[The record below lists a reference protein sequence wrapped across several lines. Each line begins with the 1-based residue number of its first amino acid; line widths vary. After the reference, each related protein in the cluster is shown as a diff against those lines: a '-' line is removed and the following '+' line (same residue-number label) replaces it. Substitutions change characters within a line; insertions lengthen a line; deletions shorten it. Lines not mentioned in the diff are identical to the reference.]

1 MASRPLYSVI
11 IVSYNNFHQTT
22 ANALESLVDDDKDKE
37 LREVIVID
45 NGSDEVTCSQLNQF
59 SSPSLNLKLILNE
72 SNLGFPRAVNM
83 GIKEAKGQ
91 YLVLLNSDT
100 RVMPGSMLKLVRAL
114 EENPDYGAIS
124 PVTNSAGN
132 EQHVFFNENDPG
144 KVMELANN
152 WTKNA
157 SSKLITSQRLDFCC
171 VAFSKQTVDKVGLL
185 DEDFSPGYFEDFD
198 FCIRLAQNN
207 FKMGVLE
214 TAFVYHKGGASFSR
228 KPKATKQLIKNNKKK
243 ILAKHGLVN
252 FLHRRECN
260 MKAIQSYYERLGTR
274 DETAYPFFKRLGLAC
289 SDYPRGWLKKKNY
302 SDNLL
307 SVAKGFTDRLIQ
319 QNENLLIE
327 IDNAY
332 EKLIKKPDVANYN
345 GSQTRDEF
353 LLTLLYIENRIRELE
368 NDVVSFLEIGAFK
381 GLWAIAIDFICKKHN
396 KTPFYVT
403 ATWLKHNSENE
414 DLIRVCQDMEAG
426 GFASAKI
433 IDGNS
438 ADPEIIETVYKTRK
452 TYDFVLID
460 ADHSM
465 KAVQKDIESYAHLAS
480 EILLF
485 HDVVTKKCGVKKAIE
500 TSGLGLHYIIS
511 RAKQMGIGL
520 RDNRLPSPR
529 HKKISKI
536 FCL

>member
-1 MASRPLYSVI
+1 MKPLYTVI
-11 IVSYNNFHQTT
+11 IISHNNFDQTT
-22 ANALESLVDDDKDKE
+22 RGALESLLEDKKNSD

-45 NGSDEVTCSQLNQF
+45 NGSDEVTCSQLNQI
-59 SSPSLNLKLILNE
+59 SPQSLKLKLILNE

-83 GIKEAKGQ
+83 GIKEANGQ

-100 RVMPGSMLKLVRAL
+100 RVMPGAMLKLVRAL
-114 EENPDYGAIS
+114 EENTDYGAIS
-124 PVTNSAGN
+124 PVANSAGN
-132 EQHVFFNENDPG
+132 EQHIMFPDNCPDKILESA
-144 KVMELANN
+144 KI
-152 WTKNA
+152 WTQN
-157 SSKLITSQRLDFCC
+157 TSPNLLLSERLDFCC
-171 VAFSKQTVDKVGLL
+171 VAIPKVVFEKVGVL
-185 DEDFSPGYFEDFD
+185 DEEFSPGYFEDFD
-198 FCIRLAQNN
+198 FCIRLAENN

-214 TAFVYHKGGASFSR
+214 TAFVYHEGGASFSR
-228 KPKATKQLIKNNKKK
+228 IPKSTRKLIKNNKKK

-260 MKAIQSYYERLGTR
+260 MKAMQSYDRRLGAK
-274 DETAYPFFKRLGLAC
+274 DEFAYPFFKRLGLAC

-307 SVAKGFTDRLIQ
+307 STTKDFTDRLIL
-319 QNENLLIE
+319 QNENLLLE
-327 IDNAY
+327 IDKVY
-332 EKLIKKPDVANYN
+332 EKLIKKPDLSNYN

-353 LLTLLYIENRIRELE
+353 LLTLLYIEHRIRELE
-368 NDVVSFLEIGAFK
+368 SDVVSFLEIGAFK
-381 GLWAIAIDFICKKHN
+381 GLWAIATDLLCKKHN

-403 ATWLKHNSENE
+403 ATWLKHNPENE
-414 DLIRVCQDMEAG
+414 DLIRVCQDMETR

-438 ADPEIIETVYKTRK
+438 ADPEVIETVYKTRK

-465 KAVQKDIESYAHLAS
+465 KAVQKDIESYSHLAS

-485 HDVVTKKCGVKKAIE
+485 HDVVTKKCGVRKAIE
-500 TSGLGLHYIIS
+500 NSGLGLHYIIS
-511 RAKQMGIGL
+511 RANQMGIGL

-529 HKKISKI
+529 HKKIPKV
-536 FCL
+536 FCM

>member
-1 MASRPLYSVI
+1 
-11 IVSYNNFHQTT
+11 
-22 ANALESLVDDDKDKE
+22 
-37 LREVIVID
+37 
-45 NGSDEVTCSQLNQF
+45 
-59 SSPSLNLKLILNE
+59 
-72 SNLGFPRAVNM
+72 
-83 GIKEAKGQ
+83 
-91 YLVLLNSDT
+91 
-100 RVMPGSMLKLVRAL
+100 MPGSILKLVRAL
-114 EENPDYGAIS
+114 EENSDYGAIS

-132 EQHVFFNENDPG
+132 EQNVFSNENDPV

-157 SSKLITSQRLDFCC
+157 SSKLLTSQRLDFCC
-171 VAFSKQTVDKVGLL
+171 VAIPKIVCEKIGVL

-228 KPKATKQLIKNNKKK
+228 KPKTTRKLIKNNKKK
-243 ILAKHGLVN
+243 IIAKHGLVN
-252 FLHRRECN
+252 FFLHRRECN
-260 MKAIQSYYERLGTR
+260 LKAVQSYYERLGTK
-274 DETAYPFFKRLGLAC
+274 DESAYSFFKRLGLAC
-289 SDYPRGWLKKKNY
+289 SDYPRGWFKKKKY

-353 LLTLLYIENRIRELE
+353 LLTLLYIEHRIRELE
-368 NDVVSFLEIGAFK
+368 SDVVTFLEIGAFK
-381 GLWAIAIDFICKKHN
+381 GLWAIALDLLCKKHN

-403 ATWLKHNSENE
+403 ATWLKHNPENE
-414 DLIRVCQDMEAG
+414 DLIRVCQDMETG
-426 GFASAKI
+426 GVASAKI

-438 ADPEIIETVYKTRK
+438 ADPEIIETVYSTRK

-465 KAVQKDIESYAHLAS
+465 KAVQTDIASYAHLAS

-485 HDVVTKKCGVKKAIE
+485 HDVVTKKCGVRKAIE
-500 TSGLGLHYIIS
+500 NSRLGLHYIIS

-520 RDNRLPSPR
+520 HDNRLPSPEA
-529 HKKISKI
+529 
-536 FCL
+536 

>member
-1 MASRPLYSVI
+1 MKPLYSVI
-11 IVSYNNFHQTT
+11 IISHNNFDQTT
-22 ANALESLVDDDKDKE
+22 RGALESLSEDNKNSD

-45 NGSDEVTCSQLNQF
+45 NGSNDETRHKLRSVAAI
-59 SSPSLNLKLILNE
+59 SPNPKLILE
-72 SNLGFPRAVNM
+72 KSNLGFPRAVNM
-83 GIKEAKGQ
+83 AIKAANGQ

-114 EENPDYGAIS
+114 EENSDYGAIS

-132 EQHVFFNENDPG
+132 EQNVLFNENDPD

-157 SSKLITSQRLDFCC
+157 SSKLLTSQRLDFCC
-171 VAFSKQTVDKVGLL
+171 VAIPKVVCEKIGVL

-214 TAFVYHKGGASFSR
+214 TAFVYHKGGASFSH
-228 KPKATKQLIKNNKKK
+228 KPKATRKLIKNNKKK
-243 ILAKHGLVN
+243 IVAKHGVVS

-260 MKAIQSYYERLGTR
+260 VKAVQSYYERLGTK
-274 DETAYPFFKRLGLAC
+274 DESAYPFFKRLGLAC
-289 SDYPRGWLKKKNY
+289 SDYPRGWLKKKKY
-302 SDNLL
+302 SDNLI
-307 SVAKGFTDRLIQ
+307 SITRDFTDRLIL

-327 IDNAY
+327 IDKAY
-332 EKLIKKPDVANYN
+332 INLIRKPDISNYN

-353 LLTLLYIENRIRELE
+353 LLALLYLEHRIREIE
-368 NDVVSFLEIGAFK
+368 SDVVSFLEIGAFK
-381 GLWAIAIDFICKKHN
+381 GLWAIALDFLCKKHK
-396 KTPFYVT
+396 KTPFYIT
-403 ATWLKHNSENE
+403 ATWLKHNPENE
-414 DLIRVCQDMEAG
+414 DLMHVCQDMEAK

-433 IDGNS
+433 VDGNS
-438 ADPEIIETVYKTRK
+438 ADPAIIQTVYKTRE

-460 ADHSM
+460 ADHSIE
-465 KAVQKDIESYAHLAS
+465 AVQKDIESYAHLAG

-485 HDVVTKKCGVKKAIE
+485 HDVVTRKCGVRKAIE
-500 TSGLGLHYIIS
+500 NSGLGLHYIIS
-511 RAKQMGIGL
+511 RTEQMGIGL
-520 RDNRLPSPR
+520 CDNRLPTPM
-529 HKKISKI
+529 HKKISKV